1 MVLDRNDLFQV
12 FFFGNSCVKVRVTG
26 PFDPGSYEGPGLV
39 ELVWEFGAV
48 ERHHHLSWKKME
60 LMLLCSKCWGSG
72 SGEGLFV

>member
-1 MVLDRNDLFQV
+1 
-12 FFFGNSCVKVRVTG
+12 
-26 PFDPGSYEGPGLV
+26 LV